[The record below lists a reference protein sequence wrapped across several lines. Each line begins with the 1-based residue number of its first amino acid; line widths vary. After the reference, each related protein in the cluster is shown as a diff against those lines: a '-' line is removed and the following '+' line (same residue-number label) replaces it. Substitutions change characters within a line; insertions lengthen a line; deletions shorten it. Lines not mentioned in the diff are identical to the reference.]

1 MAYEKAN
8 NHTIVKTELEQ
19 ALQISPNYSE
29 ANEIRKVLAEEK

>member
-8 NHTIVKTELEQ
+8 KHTLAKKELEQ

-29 ANEIRKVLAEEK
+29 ADKIRKILAE